1 MNKFNNWI
9 KSNYIVL
16 LILVLATALRFY
28 HIDYQSVW
36 LDEICS
42 ILEANPDIKWS
53 DLEATIM
60 LSDPHPPLYF
70 ALLKILFQLFGYT
83 TLVARVFSAIVGVA
97 GVYALYLLG
106 KEINNKNTG
115 LLAAFLLAINSFHIY
130 YSQEVRM
137 YALLVLLTV
146 LSYYRLVV
154 YLKENTYKNAILYGL
169 FTGLMLLTQFFGLFV
184 LVSQVIILL
193 FVFIKKEKTHK
204 LLFFKQLLAS
214 GLVIIISF
222 LPALTIFIETTKK
235 KYTAI
240 QPTTVDTVFL
250 IFKDFVQQSYIL
262 LFLYSGLIVVCIY
275 YAFKE
280 KMKQNYLLLFS
291 WIIITLALP
300 ILRSYLVTPMIV
312 SRYFITILPA
322 FIILISIAILKFK
335 YAIIKIS
342 LLLCLTIVT
351 FYELF
356 IFNDYYNK
364 IAKTQFREITEFI
377 KKENKEN
384 NQVVSNLNWYLT
396 FFFNKKQGTQVVE
409 AGLENHIQEMMSN
422 QNKVISFWYFGAF
435 GTYFNITL
443 EAQAFLD
450 EKFILAHSLDQ
461 FDSWTKHYV
470 IKSEE
475 NVKEY
480 KIPLN
485 SITLSNINDGN
496 WTGGVSKT
504 NQILLVDYSDT
515 SFEKLNKSKF
525 IITKSGKKLHLD
537 KIEKVGNYIHLF
549 VNQNVITFAEE
560 VKYPTVI
567 EIF

>member
-222 LPALTIFIETTKK
+222 LPALNIFIETTKK

-240 QPTTVDTVFL
+240 QPTTIDTVFL

-275 YAFKE
+275 YVFKE
-280 KMKQNYLLLFS
+280 KMKLNYLLLFS

-335 YAIIKIS
+335 YAIIKI
-342 LLLCLTIVT
+342 LLLLFLTTVT

-377 KKENKEN
+377 KKENKEKD
-384 NQVVSNLNWYLT
+384 QVVSNLNWYLT

-435 GTYFNITL
+435 GTYFNITP

-496 WTGGVSKT
+496 WTGGVSKI

-525 IITKSGKKLHLD
+525 IITKNGKKLHLD

>member
-1 MNKFNNWI
+1 MNKLNNWI
-9 KSNYIVL
+9 KSNYIIL
-16 LILVLATALRFY
+16 LILILATVLRFY
-28 HIDYQSVW
+28 HIDYQSIW

-42 ILEANPDIKWS
+42 IIEANPDIKWS

-60 LSDPHPPLYF
+60 VSDPHPPLYF
-70 ALLKILFQLFGYT
+70 ALMKFLFQLFGYT
-83 TLVARVFSAIVGVA
+83 SLVARVFSAIVGVV
-97 GVYALYLLG
+97 GVYAIYLLG

-137 YALLVLLTV
+137 YALLLLFTV
-146 LSYYRLVV
+146 LSYYRLVL
-154 YLKENTYKNAILYGL
+154 YLKQNTYKNAILYGL

-184 LVSQVIILL
+184 LVSQLILLL
-193 FVFIKKEKTHK
+193 FVLIKKEKTNK

-222 LPALTIFIETTKK
+222 LPALNIFIETTKK

-240 QPTTVDTVFL
+240 QPTTIDTIFL

-262 LFLYSGLIVVCIY
+262 LFLYSVLIVVCLY
-275 YAFKE
+275 YALKE
-280 KMKQNYLLLFS
+280 KMKQSYLILFS

-300 ILRSYLVTPMIV
+300 IIRSYLVTPMIV

-322 FIILISIAILKFK
+322 FIIIVSISILKFK
-335 YAIIKIS
+335 YTIIKIS
-342 LLLCLTIVT
+342 LVLFLTTVT

-384 NQVVSNLNWYLT
+384 DQVVSNLNWYLT
-396 FFFNKKQGTQVVE
+396 FFFNKKQETKVVD
-409 AGLENHIQEMMSN
+409 AILENHIQEMISN
-422 QNKVISFWYFGAF
+422 PNKVRSFWYFGAF
-435 GTYFNITL
+435 GTYFNISP

-470 IKSEE
+470 IKAEE
-475 NVKEY
+475 NLKEY
-480 KIPLN
+480 KISLTG
-485 SITLSNINDGN
+485 ITLSNINDEN
-496 WTGGVSKT
+496 WTGGVSKI
-504 NQILLVDYSDT
+504 NQILLVDYSDA
-515 SFEKLNKSKF
+515 SFERLKNSKY
-525 IITKSGKKLHLD
+525 IITRSGKKVYID
-537 KIEKVGNYIHLF
+537 KVEKATNFIHLY

-560 VKYPTVI
+560 IKYPTVI

>member
-1 MNKFNNWI
+1 MNKINNWI
-9 KSNYIVL
+9 TSNYIVL

-42 ILEANPDIKWS
+42 ILEADPNIKWS

-70 ALLKILFQLFGYT
+70 ALMKILFQLFGYT
-83 TLVARVFSAIVGVA
+83 TLVARVFSAIVGVG

-106 KEINNKNTG
+106 KEIDNKNTG

-154 YLKENTYKNAILYGL
+154 YLKENTYKNATLYGL

-184 LVSQVIILL
+184 FVSQVIILL
-193 FVFIKKEKTHK
+193 FVLIKKEKAYK
-204 LLFFKQLLAS
+204 LLFFKQLLVS

-240 QPTTVDTVFL
+240 KPTTIDTVFL

-262 LFLYSGLIVVCIY
+262 LFLYSCLVVVCIY

-280 KMKQNYLLLFS
+280 KMKQNYLILFS
-291 WIIITLALP
+291 WIIISLALP

-322 FIILISIAILKFK
+322 FIILVSIAVLKFK
-335 YAIIKIS
+335 YAIIKIL

-364 IAKTQFREITEFI
+364 ITKTQFREITEFI

-384 NQVVSNLNWYLT
+384 DQVVSNLNWYLT
-396 FFFNKKQGTQVVE
+396 FFFNKKEGVQVVE
-409 AGLENHIQEMMSN
+409 AGLENHIQEMIRN

-435 GTYFNITL
+435 GTYFNITP
-443 EAQAFLD
+443 ESQTFLD
-450 EKFILAHSLDQ
+450 EKFILAHSFEQ

-475 NVKEY
+475 NVIEY

-485 SITLSNINDGN
+485 SITLSNVNDGN

-525 IITKSGKKLHLD
+525 IITKSGKKLHID
-537 KIEKVGNYIHLF
+537 KIEKVGNYIHLY

-560 VKYPTVI
+560 VKYPTVL

>member
-1 MNKFNNWI
+1 MNKINNWI
-9 KSNYIVL
+9 TSNYIVL

-42 ILEANPDIKWS
+42 ILEADPNIKWS

-70 ALLKILFQLFGYT
+70 ALMKILFQLFGYT
-83 TLVARVFSAIVGVA
+83 TLVARVFSAIVGVG

-106 KEINNKNTG
+106 KEIDNKNTG

-193 FVFIKKEKTHK
+193 FVFIKKEKAYK
-204 LLFFKQLLAS
+204 LLFFKQLLVS

-240 QPTTVDTVFL
+240 KPTTIDTVFL

-262 LFLYSGLIVVCIY
+262 LFLYSCLVVVCIY

-280 KMKQNYLLLFS
+280 KMKQNYLILFS
-291 WIIITLALP
+291 WIIISLALP

-322 FIILISIAILKFK
+322 FIILVSIAVLKFK

-364 IAKTQFREITEFI
+364 ITKTQFREITEFI

-384 NQVVSNLNWYLT
+384 DQVVSNLNWYLT
-396 FFFNKKQGTQVVE
+396 FFFNKKEAVQVVE
-409 AGLENHIQEMMSN
+409 AGLENHIQEMIRN

-435 GTYFNITL
+435 GTYFNITP
-443 EAQAFLD
+443 ESQTFLD
-450 EKFILAHSLDQ
+450 ERFILAHSFKQ

-475 NVKEY
+475 NVIEY

-525 IITKSGKKLHLD
+525 IITKSGKKLHID
-537 KIEKVGNYIHLF
+537 KTEKVNNYIHLY

>member
-1 MNKFNNWI
+1 
-9 KSNYIVL
+9 
-16 LILVLATALRFY
+16 
-28 HIDYQSVW
+28 
-36 LDEICS
+36 
-42 ILEANPDIKWS
+42 
-53 DLEATIM
+53 
-60 LSDPHPPLYF
+60 
-70 ALLKILFQLFGYT
+70 
-83 TLVARVFSAIVGVA
+83 
-97 GVYALYLLG
+97 
-106 KEINNKNTG
+106 
-115 LLAAFLLAINSFHIY
+115 
-130 YSQEVRM
+130 M

-154 YLKENTYKNAILYGL
+154 YLKENTYKNATLYGL

-222 LPALTIFIETTKK
+222 LPALNIFIETTKK

-240 QPTTVDTVFL
+240 QPTTIDTVFL

-262 LFLYSGLIVVCIY
+262 LFLYSGLTVVCIY

-280 KMKQNYLLLFS
+280 KMKLNYLLLFS

-384 NQVVSNLNWYLT
+384 DQVVSNLNWYLT

>member
-1 MNKFNNWI
+1 MNKLNNWI
-9 KSNYIVL
+9 KSNYIIL
-16 LILVLATALRFY
+16 LILILAAVLRFY
-28 HIDYQSVW
+28 HIDYQSLW

-42 ILEANPDIKWS
+42 LIEANPEIKWS
-53 DLEATIM
+53 DLEGNIILT
-60 LSDPHPPLYF
+60 DPHPPLYF
-70 ALLKILFQLFGYT
+70 ALMKILFQLFGYT
-83 TLVARVFSAIVGVA
+83 SLVARAFSAVVGVV
-97 GVYALYLLG
+97 GVYAIYLLG

-115 LLAAFLLAINSFHIY
+115 LIAAFLLAINSFHIY

-154 YLKENTYKNAILYGL
+154 YLKENTYKNATLYGL

-184 LVSQVIILL
+184 FVSQVIIFL
-193 FVFIKKEKTHK
+193 FVFIKKEKAYK
-204 LLFFKQLLAS
+204 LLFFKQLLVS
-214 GLVIIISF
+214 GFVIIISF

-240 QPTTVDTVFL
+240 KPTTIDTVFL

-262 LFLYSGLIVVCIY
+262 LFLYSCLVVVCIY

-280 KMKQNYLLLFS
+280 KMKQNYLILFS
-291 WIIITLALP
+291 WIIISLALP

-322 FIILISIAILKFK
+322 FIILVSIAVLKFK
-335 YAIIKIS
+335 YAIIKIL

-364 IAKTQFREITEFI
+364 ITKTQFREITEFI

-384 NQVVSNLNWYLT
+384 DQVVSNLYWYLT
-396 FFFNKKQGTQVVE
+396 FFFNKKEGVQVVE
-409 AGLENHIQEMMSN
+409 AGLEDHIQEMMRN

-435 GTYFNITL
+435 GTYFNITP
-443 EAQAFLD
+443 ESQTFLD
-450 EKFILAHSLDQ
+450 EKFILAHSFDQ

-475 NVKEY
+475 NVIEY

-525 IITKSGKKLHLD
+525 IITKSGKKLHID
-537 KIEKVGNYIHLF
+537 KTEKVNNYIHLY

>member
-1 MNKFNNWI
+1 MNKINNWI

-83 TLVARVFSAIVGVA
+83 TLVARFFSAIVGVA

-222 LPALTIFIETTKK
+222 LPALNIFIETTKK

-240 QPTTVDTVFL
+240 QPTTIDTVFL

-275 YAFKE
+275 YVFKE
-280 KMKQNYLLLFS
+280 KMKLNYLLLFS

-335 YAIIKIS
+335 YAIIKI
-342 LLLCLTIVT
+342 LLLLYLTIVT

-384 NQVVSNLNWYLT
+384 DQVVSNLNWYLT

-496 WTGGVSKT
+496 WTGGVSKI

>member
-146 LSYYRLVV
+146 LSYYRLVM

-435 GTYFNITL
+435 GTYFNITP

-496 WTGGVSKT
+496 WTGGVSKI

-537 KIEKVGNYIHLF
+537 KIEKVGNYIHLY

>member
-70 ALLKILFQLFGYT
+70 ALMKILFQLFGYT
-83 TLVARVFSAIVGVA
+83 TLVARVFSAIVGVG

-106 KEINNKNTG
+106 KEIDNKNTG

-154 YLKENTYKNAILYGL
+154 YLKENTYKNATLYGL

-222 LPALTIFIETTKK
+222 LPALNIFIETTKK

-240 QPTTVDTVFL
+240 QPTTIDTVFL

-262 LFLYSGLIVVCIY
+262 LFLYSGLTVVCIY

-280 KMKQNYLLLFS
+280 KMKLNYLLLFS

-335 YAIIKIS
+335 YAIIKI
-342 LLLCLTIVT
+342 LLLLFLTTVT

-384 NQVVSNLNWYLT
+384 DQVVSNLNWYLT

-435 GTYFNITL
+435 GTYFNITP

-496 WTGGVSKT
+496 WTGGVSKI

>member
-83 TLVARVFSAIVGVA
+83 TLVARFFSAIVGVA

-222 LPALTIFIETTKK
+222 LPALNIFIETTKK

-240 QPTTVDTVFL
+240 QPTTIDTVFL

-275 YAFKE
+275 YVFKE
-280 KMKQNYLLLFS
+280 KMKLNYLLLFS

-335 YAIIKIS
+335 YAIIKI
-342 LLLCLTIVT
+342 LLLLFLTTVT

-384 NQVVSNLNWYLT
+384 DQVVSNLNWYLT

-496 WTGGVSKT
+496 WTGGVSKI

>member
-1 MNKFNNWI
+1 MNKINNWI

-83 TLVARVFSAIVGVA
+83 TLVARFFSAIVGVA

-222 LPALTIFIETTKK
+222 LPALNIFIETTKK

-240 QPTTVDTVFL
+240 QPTTIDTVFL

-280 KMKQNYLLLFS
+280 KMKLNYLLLFS

-335 YAIIKIS
+335 YAIIKI
-342 LLLCLTIVT
+342 LLLLYLTIVT

-384 NQVVSNLNWYLT
+384 DQVVSNLNWYLT

-435 GTYFNITL
+435 GTYFNITP

-496 WTGGVSKT
+496 WTGGVSKI

-515 SFEKLNKSKF
+515 SFEKLNKSMF

>member
-1 MNKFNNWI
+1 MNKINNWI
-9 KSNYIVL
+9 TSNYIVL

-42 ILEANPDIKWS
+42 ILEADPNIKWS

-70 ALLKILFQLFGYT
+70 ALMKILFQLFGYT
-83 TLVARVFSAIVGVA
+83 TLVARVFSAIVGVG

-106 KEINNKNTG
+106 KEIDNKNTG

-154 YLKENTYKNAILYGL
+154 YLKENTYKNATLYGL

-184 LVSQVIILL
+184 FVSQVIILL
-193 FVFIKKEKTHK
+193 FVLIKKEKAYK
-204 LLFFKQLLAS
+204 LLFFKQLLVS

-240 QPTTVDTVFL
+240 KPTTIDTVFL

-262 LFLYSGLIVVCIY
+262 LFLYSCLVVVCIY

-280 KMKQNYLLLFS
+280 KMKQNYLILFS
-291 WIIITLALP
+291 WIIISLALP

-322 FIILISIAILKFK
+322 FIILVSIAVLKFK

-364 IAKTQFREITEFI
+364 ITKTQFREITEFI

-384 NQVVSNLNWYLT
+384 DQVVSNLNWYLT
-396 FFFNKKQGTQVVE
+396 FFFNKKEGVQVVE
-409 AGLENHIQEMMSN
+409 AGLENHIQEMIRN

-435 GTYFNITL
+435 GTYFNITP
-443 EAQAFLD
+443 ESQTFLD
-450 EKFILAHSLDQ
+450 ERFILAHSFEQ

-475 NVKEY
+475 NVIEY

-525 IITKSGKKLHLD
+525 IITKSGKKLHID
-537 KIEKVGNYIHLF
+537 KTEKVNNYIHLY

>member
-1 MNKFNNWI
+1 MNKINNWI

-16 LILVLATALRFY
+16 LILVVATGLRFY

-60 LSDPHPPLYF
+60 VSDPHPPLYF
-70 ALLKILFQLFGYT
+70 ALMKILFQLFGYT
-83 TLVARVFSAIVGVA
+83 TLVARVFSAIVGVG

-146 LSYYRLVV
+146 LSYYKLVV

-193 FVFIKKEKTHK
+193 FVFIKKEKPYK
-204 LLFFKQLLAS
+204 LLFFKQLIAS

-222 LPALTIFIETTKK
+222 LPALNIFIETTKK

-240 QPTTVDTVFL
+240 QPTTIDTVFL

-262 LFLYSGLIVVCIY
+262 LFLYSCLIVVCIY
-275 YAFKE
+275 YALKE

-322 FIILISIAILKFK
+322 FIILVSIAILKFK
-335 YAIIKIS
+335 YTIIKIS
-342 LLLCLTIVT
+342 LLLFLTTVT
-351 FYELF
+351 FYELV

-384 NQVVSNLNWYLT
+384 DQVVSNLNWYLT
-396 FFFNKKQGTQVVE
+396 FFFNKKQDTQVVE
-409 AGLENHIQEMMSN
+409 AGLENHIQEMIIN

-435 GTYFNITL
+435 GTYFNITP

-496 WTGGVSKT
+496 WTGGVSKI
-504 NQILLVDYSDT
+504 NQILLVDYSDM

-537 KIEKVGNYIHLF
+537 KIEKVGNYIHLY

>member
-1 MNKFNNWI
+1 MNKINNWI
-9 KSNYIVL
+9 TSNYIVL

-42 ILEANPDIKWS
+42 ILEADPNIKWS

-70 ALLKILFQLFGYT
+70 ALMKILFQLFGYT
-83 TLVARVFSAIVGVA
+83 TLVARVFSAIVGVG

-106 KEINNKNTG
+106 KEIDNKNTG

-154 YLKENTYKNAILYGL
+154 YLKENTYKNATLYGL

-184 LVSQVIILL
+184 FVSQVIILL
-193 FVFIKKEKTHK
+193 FVLIKKEKAYK
-204 LLFFKQLLAS
+204 LLFFKQLLVS

-240 QPTTVDTVFL
+240 KPTTIDTVFL

-262 LFLYSGLIVVCIY
+262 LFLYSCLVVVCIY

-280 KMKQNYLLLFS
+280 KMKQNYLILFS
-291 WIIITLALP
+291 WIIISLALP

-322 FIILISIAILKFK
+322 FIILVSIAVLKFK

-364 IAKTQFREITEFI
+364 ITKTQFREITEFI

-384 NQVVSNLNWYLT
+384 DQVVSNLNWYLT
-396 FFFNKKQGTQVVE
+396 FFFNKKEGVQVVE
-409 AGLENHIQEMMSN
+409 AGLENHIQEMIRN

-435 GTYFNITL
+435 GTYFNITP
-443 EAQAFLD
+443 ESQTFLD
-450 EKFILAHSLDQ
+450 EKFILAHSFEQ

-475 NVKEY
+475 NVIEY

-485 SITLSNINDGN
+485 SITLSNVNDGN

-525 IITKSGKKLHLD
+525 IITKSGKKLHID
-537 KIEKVGNYIHLF
+537 KIEKVGNYIHLY

-560 VKYPTVI
+560 VKYPTVL

>member
-222 LPALTIFIETTKK
+222 LPALNIFIETTKK

-240 QPTTVDTVFL
+240 QPTTIDTVFL

-275 YAFKE
+275 YVFKE
-280 KMKQNYLLLFS
+280 KMKLNYLLLFS

-335 YAIIKIS
+335 YAIIKI
-342 LLLCLTIVT
+342 LLLLFLTTVT

-384 NQVVSNLNWYLT
+384 DQVVSNLNWYLT

-409 AGLENHIQEMMSN
+409 AVLENHIQEMMSN

-435 GTYFNITL
+435 GTYFNITP

-496 WTGGVSKT
+496 WTGGVSKI

>member
-1 MNKFNNWI
+1 MNKINNWI
-9 KSNYIVL
+9 TSNYIVL

-42 ILEANPDIKWS
+42 ILEANPNIKWS

-70 ALLKILFQLFGYT
+70 ALMKILFQLFGYT
-83 TLVARVFSAIVGVA
+83 ALVARVFSAIVGVG

-106 KEINNKNTG
+106 KEIDNKNTG

-154 YLKENTYKNAILYGL
+154 YLKENTYKNATLYGL

-184 LVSQVIILL
+184 FVSQVIILL
-193 FVFIKKEKTHK
+193 FVLIKKEKAYK
-204 LLFFKQLLAS
+204 LLFFKQLLVS

-240 QPTTVDTVFL
+240 KPTTIDTVFL

-262 LFLYSGLIVVCIY
+262 LFLYSCLVVVCIY

-280 KMKQNYLLLFS
+280 KMKQNYLILFS
-291 WIIITLALP
+291 WIIISLALP

-322 FIILISIAILKFK
+322 FIILVSIAVLKFK

-364 IAKTQFREITEFI
+364 ITKTQFREITEFI

-384 NQVVSNLNWYLT
+384 DQVVSNLNWYLT
-396 FFFNKKQGTQVVE
+396 FFFNKKEGVQVVE
-409 AGLENHIQEMMSN
+409 AGLENHIQEMIRN

-435 GTYFNITL
+435 GTYFNITP
-443 EAQAFLD
+443 ESQTFLD
-450 EKFILAHSLDQ
+450 ERFILAHSFEQ

-475 NVKEY
+475 NVIEY

-525 IITKSGKKLHLD
+525 IITKSGKKLHID
-537 KIEKVGNYIHLF
+537 KTEKVNNYIHLY

>member
-342 LLLCLTIVT
+342 LLLFLTTVT

-435 GTYFNITL
+435 GTYFNITP

>member
-83 TLVARVFSAIVGVA
+83 TLVSRVFSAIVGVA

-222 LPALTIFIETTKK
+222 LPALNIFIETTKK

-240 QPTTVDTVFL
+240 QPTTIDTVFL
-250 IFKDFVQQSYIL
+250 I
-262 LFLYSGLIVVCIY
+262 
-275 YAFKE
+275 
-280 KMKQNYLLLFS
+280 
-291 WIIITLALP
+291 
-300 ILRSYLVTPMIV
+300 
-312 SRYFITILPA
+312 
-322 FIILISIAILKFK
+322 
-335 YAIIKIS
+335 
-342 LLLCLTIVT
+342 
-351 FYELF
+351 
-356 IFNDYYNK
+356 
-364 IAKTQFREITEFI
+364 
-377 KKENKEN
+377 
-384 NQVVSNLNWYLT
+384 
-396 FFFNKKQGTQVVE
+396 
-409 AGLENHIQEMMSN
+409 
-422 QNKVISFWYFGAF
+422 
-435 GTYFNITL
+435 
-443 EAQAFLD
+443 
-450 EKFILAHSLDQ
+450 
-461 FDSWTKHYV
+461 
-470 IKSEE
+470 
-475 NVKEY
+475 
-480 KIPLN
+480 
-485 SITLSNINDGN
+485 
-496 WTGGVSKT
+496 
-504 NQILLVDYSDT
+504 
-515 SFEKLNKSKF
+515 SKF
-525 IITKSGKKLHLD
+525 
-537 KIEKVGNYIHLF
+537 
-549 VNQNVITFAEE
+549 
-560 VKYPTVI
+560 
-567 EIF
+567 

>member
-1 MNKFNNWI
+1 MNKINNWI
-9 KSNYIVL
+9 TSNYIVL

-42 ILEANPDIKWS
+42 ILEADPNIKWS

-70 ALLKILFQLFGYT
+70 ALMKILFQLFGYT
-83 TLVARVFSAIVGVA
+83 TLVARVFSAIVGVG

-106 KEINNKNTG
+106 KEIDNKNTG

-154 YLKENTYKNAILYGL
+154 YLKENTYKNATLYGL

-184 LVSQVIILL
+184 FVSQVIILL
-193 FVFIKKEKTHK
+193 FVLIKKEKAYK
-204 LLFFKQLLAS
+204 LLFFKQLLVS

-240 QPTTVDTVFL
+240 KPTTIDTVFL

-262 LFLYSGLIVVCIY
+262 LFLYSCLVVVCIY

-280 KMKQNYLLLFS
+280 KMKQNYLILFS
-291 WIIITLALP
+291 WIIISLALP

-322 FIILISIAILKFK
+322 FIILVSIAVLKFK
-335 YAIIKIS
+335 YAIIKIL

-364 IAKTQFREITEFI
+364 ITKTQFREITEFI

-384 NQVVSNLNWYLT
+384 DQVVSNLNWYLT
-396 FFFNKKQGTQVVE
+396 FFFNKKEGVQVVE
-409 AGLENHIQEMMSN
+409 AGLENHIQEMIRN

-435 GTYFNITL
+435 GTYFNITP
-443 EAQAFLD
+443 ESQTFLD
-450 EKFILAHSLDQ
+450 EKFILAHSFDQ

-475 NVKEY
+475 NVIEY

-525 IITKSGKKLHLD
+525 IITKSGKKLHID
-537 KIEKVGNYIHLF
+537 KTEKVNNYIHLY